1 MNQEIDYRSKYLKY
15 KIKYIDLKL
24 ELDGGKGTRSSG
36 KSGYALA
43 ADIGKA
49 QKKREKEEAKE
60 MKREMKRERKE
71 QAKEQKHIREA
82 VKYFDK
88 KVLEIESEPRGWK
101 SSTERKKFERA
112 WELIEGGERFEG
124 EEDERKEKY
133 LKILEIVK
141 KYSKE

>member
-1 MNQEIDYRSKYLKY
+1 MNQNIDYRSKYLKY
-15 KIKYIDLKL
+15 KIKYLDLKS
-24 ELDGGKGTRSSG
+24 ELNGGKGTRSSG

-49 QKKREKEEAKE
+49 QKQREKEERKE
-60 MKREMKRERKE
+60 MKKQRKRE
-71 QAKEQKHIREA
+71 AKEEKHIREA
-82 VKYFDK
+82 AKYFDK

>member
-1 MNQEIDYRSKYLKY
+1 MNQEINYRSKYHKY
-15 KIKYIDLKL
+15 KIKYIDLKS

-49 QKKREKEEAKE
+49 QKQREKEERKE
-60 MKREMKRERKE
+60 MKKQRKRE
-71 QAKEQKHIREA
+71 AKEEKHIREA
-82 VKYFDK
+82 AKYFDK

>member
-1 MNQEIDYRSKYLKY
+1 MNQNIDYRSKYLKY
-15 KIKYIDLKL
+15 KIKYIDLKF

-36 KSGYALA
+36 KSGYGLA

-60 MKREMKRERKE
+60 LKKERKQ
-71 QAKEQKHIREA
+71 QAKEEKHIREA
-82 VKYFDK
+82 AKYFDK

-124 EEDERKEKY
+124 EEDERKKKY

-141 KYSKE
+141 KHSKE